1 MNEQTT
7 PTAPT
12 IEEMLALLDEWSPGE
27 TRPGKPEIWDAIR
40 STLLSHAEVVK
51 ERDGLREEC
60 RSWRGL
66 ADDALCRAEKAE
78 AALKALTPEP
88 GNEDEDDAVVLG
100 GIEMA
105 ARANTANPEIFDESF
120 AYVRS
125 RMRAATK
132 AEAEIAAEK
141 RARVEAVNDL
151 SLRWDELRASERRE
165 KEKDA
170 IIERQGKRLAEQA
183 PLVEAA
189 MNAPYGAI
197 LAAAH
202 ALRAAQEA
210 KGKEPR

>member
-66 ADDALCRAEKAE
+66 ADDALCRTEKAE
-78 AALKALTPEP
+78 AEAKRHYELLAKAS
-88 GNEDEDDAVVLG
+88 NELV
-100 GIEMA
+100 
-105 ARANTANPEIFDESF
+105 
-120 AYVRS
+120 
-125 RMRAATK
+125 K
-132 AEAEIAAEK
+132 AEAA
-141 RARVEAVNDL
+141 
-151 SLRWDELRASERRE
+151 
-165 KEKDA
+165 
-170 IIERQGKRLAEQA
+170 LAEQA

-189 MNAPYGAI
+189 LSEETPCEAPVIFQSPSQRGRLIIDRAN
-197 LAAAH
+197 
-202 ALRAAQEA
+202 ALRASRQQTAARE
-210 KGKEPR
+210 GKDGR